1 MSARLYT
8 PGSFTS
14 SRFEF
19 RQRPG
24 QIYDE
29 LTRLFKDMGHTAI
42 ANAEYG
48 IDFFREKYG
57 NEWSTHFCYV
67 DGEAQEFTGN
77 LFGEVLGDIH
87 GTAVGAQGNHFVGND
102 RSSLAVVKEIVK
114 EVVSDHPLDA
124 ITLTGPLLYTAPQ
137 AERRSGTKGGIDTN
151 NIASKLKK
159 RKLTQSSDGEKDPD
173 DPHKSLGFPPD
184 ASITVGAQ
192 YDYKLMPDY
201 GGKVFALNKA
211 RLLQPDWR
219 KIDGDLIVPWKNYLQ
234 LRPGTVV
241 VVNVSFRLH
250 VLQPKDKRQVKRK
263 VSSTHLPQ
271 YNFDQAICKTGLS
284 SCYQLPNFLKVVAE
298 SDLPVESPVPPSAH
312 SPHAERDILPADDCA
327 ISVLRSIGSTR
338 IPPTDGKVSAVG
350 ENGDTSKETPVPA
363 KRLRLA
369 NASSSRPSLDT
380 YVGQVDRLE
389 HAPDLSILEDMH
401 LNNVEYNELMEEFDV
416 DM

>member
-29 LTRLFKDMGHTAI
+29 LTRLFKDMGPTAI

-67 DGEAQEFTGN
+67 DGESQEFTGN

-114 EVVSDHPLDA
+114 EVVSEHPLDA

-159 RKLTQSSDGEKDPD
+159 RKLTQSSDGEKEPD

-241 VVNVSFRLH
+241 VANVSFRLH

-263 VSSTHLPQ
+263 V
-271 YNFDQAICKTGLS
+271 YQAVI
-284 SCYQLPNFLKVVAE
+284 NFLKVVAE

-338 IPPTDGKVSAVG
+338 IPPSDGKVLAVG

-401 LNNVEYNELMEEFDV
+401 LNNVDYNELMEEFDV